1 MKKQY
6 ISPSCLVT
14 DIHVEQALLAGS
26 TSGTIGVDEGGTQVG
41 NELVNKKETGFG
53 SSPWDNMGEIGNF

>member
-26 TSGTIGVDEGGTQVG
+26 TSGTIGVDEGGSQVG
-41 NELVNKKETGFG
+41 N
-53 SSPWDNMGEIGNF
+53 

>member
-14 DIHVEQALLAGS
+14 GIHVEQALLAGS
-26 TSGTIGVDEGGTQVG
+26 TSGTIGVDEGGSQVG
-41 NELVNKKETGFG
+41 NELVNKKDFSLDEFEWTQ
-53 SSPWDNMGEIGNF
+53 SYEY

>member
-26 TSGTIGVDEGGTQVG
+26 TSGTIGVDEGGSQVG
-41 NELVNKKETGFG
+41 NELVNKKDLSLDEFEWTQ
-53 SSPWDNMGEIGNF
+53 SYEY

>member
-14 DIHVEQALLAGS
+14 DIHVEQTLLSGS
-26 TSGTIGVDEGGTQVG
+26 TSGTIGVDEDGSQVG
-41 NELVNKKETGFG
+41 NELVNKKDFSLDEFEWTQ
-53 SSPWDNMGEIGNF
+53 SYEY